1 MTLRKPK
8 PHTKDLRK
16 GRYSENNRIYLVTTV
31 THQRQKVFTDFHLGR
46 IVVHAMRYQHQQQKV
61 NSLAFVI
68 MPDHIH
74 WLFAL
79 KNGSSLAEVIRSV
92 KGRSANQIQKIR
104 RERNEIVTKQA
115 LWQDGYHDH
124 AVRKEEDLQQ
134 LARYI
139 VANPLRAGIVNKI
152 ANYPLWDAT
161 WL

>member
-1 MTLRKPK
+1 MTTRKTK
-8 PHTKDLRK
+8 PHARDLRK

-31 THQRQKVFTDFHLGR
+31 TDQRQKIFTDFPLGR
-46 IVVHAMRYQHQQQKV
+46 KIVHAMSYQQQQQKV

-68 MPDHIH
+68 MPDHFH

-79 KNGSSLAEVIRSV
+79 QNDSSLAEVMRSV
-92 KGRSANQIQKIR
+92 KGSSAYQIQKIR
-104 RERNEIVTKQA
+104 RERGEIPRKQA

>member
-1 MTLRKPK
+1 MIIKTTR
-8 PHTKDLRK
+8 PHGKDLRK
-16 GRYSENNRIYLVTTV
+16 GRYSENNQIYLVTTV
-31 THQRQKVFTDFHLGR
+31 THQRQKVFTDFSRGR
-46 IVVHAMRYQHQQQKV
+46 LVVHAMRHQHQQQKV

-79 KNGSSLAEVIRSV
+79 QNQSSLAEVIRSV
-92 KGRSANQIQKIR
+92 KGRSSNQIQKIR
-104 RERNEIVTKQA
+104 RERNEIATKQA